1 MSLRDA
7 LKMLKPYR
15 VRVMAI
21 MALALIISAISAASP
36 FVSREM
42 FDTGL
47 LQGNTRA
54 VIRYV
59 SIFLLMQVGGQ
70 IIEYLQ
76 RTQEISVSNDLGKNM
91 KIEAFEHG
99 LKLKPRYFKEHGFY
113 KTIGDAIYDI
123 SNIMSIANNSI
134 FTIFVVVCKCIGAAV
149 GLVILDWRL
158 SIMVATIVPVKAWLN
173 NVMRNKVEKHNKR
186 LMEDSK
192 KYNSWFSNIISGI
205 VDIKLWNLEKKTIN
219 EYGGHVQTINESSK
233 KLSLMS
239 AKNLLFGSS
248 VEELLINMMYILGAF
263 LIEKEHLTFGGLI
276 AFITFATYVLAPINV
291 MLEIR
296 IILKQITPNVVSLRH
311 FYELEEENY
320 STSETLPDKISVI
333 EFKNVSLTIDGRDIL
348 KNLDMKIN
356 RGEKIAII
364 GDNGSGK
371 TSFINMLLRFVEPSS
386 GEILIDG
393 VPTTEYNI
401 EDYRRK
407 FSVVTQDIHLFNRS
421 IKENITFNA
430 NATITAADDELL
442 KFCTEMIEGWGNKY
456 ETQVGSE
463 GTKLSGGERQ
473 KIALLR
479 ALYRKTDILV
489 LDEPTSN
496 YDRESEQE
504 FNRWLQHNNDYDFYF
519 IVTHRKDV
527 LSCADKV
534 LMLQDEKISALNIN

>member
-1 MSLRDA
+1 
-7 LKMLKPYR
+7 
-15 VRVMAI
+15 
-21 MALALIISAISAASP
+21 
-36 FVSREM
+36 
-42 FDTGL
+42 
-47 LQGNTRA
+47 
-54 VIRYV
+54 
-59 SIFLLMQVGGQ
+59 
-70 IIEYLQ
+70 
-76 RTQEISVSNDLGKNM
+76 
-91 KIEAFEHG
+91 
-99 LKLKPRYFKEHGFY
+99 
-113 KTIGDAIYDI
+113 
-123 SNIMSIANNSI
+123 MSIANNSF
-134 FTIFVVVCKCIGAAV
+134 FTIFVVVCKCIGAAI

-158 SIMVATIVPVKAWLN
+158 SIMVAAIVPVKAWLN

-205 VDIKLWNLEKKTIN
+205 IDIKLWNLEKKTIN
-219 EYGGHVQTINESSK
+219 EYGEHVQTINESSK

-239 AKNLLFGSS
+239 AKNLLFGSG
-248 VEELLINMMYILGAF
+248 VEFLLINMMYILGAF

-296 IILKQITPNVVSLRH
+296 IILKQITPNVESLRR

-333 EFKNVSLTIDGRDIL
+333 EFKNVSPTIDGRDIL

-407 FSVVTQDIHLFNRS
+407 FSVVTQDTHLFNRS

-442 KFCTEMIEGWGNKY
+442 KFCTGMIEGWDNKY

-479 ALYRKTDILV
+479 ALYRKTDMLV

-534 LMLQDEKISALNIN
+534 LMLQDEKISALNINR